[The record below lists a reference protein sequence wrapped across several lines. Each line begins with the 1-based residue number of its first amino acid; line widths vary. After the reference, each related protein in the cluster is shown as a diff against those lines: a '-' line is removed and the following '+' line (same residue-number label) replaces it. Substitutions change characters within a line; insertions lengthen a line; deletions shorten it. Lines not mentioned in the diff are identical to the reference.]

1 MLQVISPVALAA
13 VVLLVCCRYFLDLSA
28 SRPGT
33 QFALLQGV
41 GHCPQDDRQELLHQ
55 QLLPWLKQR
64 WS

>member
-1 MLQVISPVALAA
+1 
-13 VVLLVCCRYFLDLSA
+13 VLLLCCRYFLDLSS

-41 GHCPQDDRQELLHQ
+41 GHCPQDDRPELLHQ

-64 WS
+64 WV